1 MLIPWNTDAPLYH
14 FPIATI
20 GLIVVNVAVF
30 AATLNS
36 EDPTPWML
44 AFGDGMHPAQWV
56 TSVFM
61 HAGFMHLLGNMIF
74 LWGFGLVIEG
84 KLGWWRFL
92 IIYLGLGAF
101 ESAAAQLYMLDGEG
115 FALGASGAI
124 YGLLAMALIW
134 APRNE
139 MNCLVILGIRPFHL
153 DLSILTFVTLYVIL
167 EVVTAAWGNF
177 EMSSA
182 MLHLAGALPG
192 FLVAVVMLKL
202 SLVDCENWDIFAAL
216 GGHEGEEKQP
226 KANPKAKLQQAQ
238 RQQSQRDAALVA
250 FQQYLNEN
258 QPAGALALHD
268 KMRQA
273 GGGWQLTQAQ
283 LLELIRS
290 LHQQKLWS
298 ESVAPMVEYLRAA
311 GDAAPRVRLKL
322 AQILLVHENRPG
334 RALSV
339 LEKIPTGTLD
349 ESLEKSRRQIEAQ
362 ARKQYDAGE
371 LEIEGEDW

>member
-20 GLIVVNVAVF
+20 GLIVVNTAVF
-30 AATLNS
+30 AATMSS

-61 HAGFMHLLGNMIF
+61 HAGFVHLLGNMIF

-101 ESAAAQLYMLDGEG
+101 ESPAAQLYMLDGEG

-167 EVVTAAWGNF
+167 EIVTAVWGNF

-192 FLVAVVMLKL
+192 FLVAIVMLKL
-202 SLVDCENWDIFAAL
+202 GLVDCENWDIFAAL

-226 KANPKAKLQQAQ
+226 KANPKAKLQEAQ

-250 FQQYLNEN
+250 FQSFLNQN
-258 QPAGALALHD
+258 QPADALALHD

-273 GGGWQLTQAQ
+273 DGGWQLTQTQ
-283 LLELIRS
+283 LLALIRS
-290 LHQQKLWS
+290 LHHKSCGRSRWRRWS
-298 ESVAPMVEYLRAA
+298 NTCAPPVTRPRACA
-311 GDAAPRVRLKL
+311 
-322 AQILLVHENRPG
+322 
-334 RALSV
+334 
-339 LEKIPTGTLD
+339 
-349 ESLEKSRRQIEAQ
+349 
-362 ARKQYDAGE
+362 
-371 LEIEGEDW
+371 